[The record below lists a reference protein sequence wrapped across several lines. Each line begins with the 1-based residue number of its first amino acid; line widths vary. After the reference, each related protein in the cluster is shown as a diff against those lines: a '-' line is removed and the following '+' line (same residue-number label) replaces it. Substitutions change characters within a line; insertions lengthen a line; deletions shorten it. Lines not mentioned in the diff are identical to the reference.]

1 MRSIA
6 RILAAGLLVVSV
18 ISGTAHG
25 QANTF
30 LKIDGIPG
38 EATQDR
44 HAGEIAIESLSFS
57 VDQSGIRMAGGRGSP
72 ARSRFSVITVVK
84 RVDKS
89 SPLLFLKSAL
99 GEVIP
104 SAVINVQK
112 GGAQPVDFLTIKLT
126 NVIVSSFSSSSSGAV
141 FESIGLSFSA
151 IEYTY
156 RPQNSDGSLGA
167 PITATFDVNR
177 NKSVSAPAPE

>member
-1 MRSIA
+1 M
-6 RILAAGLLVVSV
+6 RILAAGLLIAGA
-18 ISGTAHG
+18 ISGTARG

-30 LKIDGIPG
+30 LKIDSIPG
-38 EATQDR
+38 EATQDG
-44 HAGEIAIESLSFS
+44 HAGEIAVESLSFS

-72 ARSRFSVITVVK
+72 ARARFSVINVVK

-104 SAVINVQK
+104 TAVIVVQK
-112 GGAQPVDFLTIKLT
+112 GGQRPADFLTIKLT
-126 NVIVSSFSSSSSGAV
+126 NVIISSFSTSSSQEV
-141 FESIGLSFSA
+141 FENIGLSFSV
-151 IEYTY
+151 ITYTY

-167 PITATFDVNR
+167 PITVTFDVNR
-177 NKSVSAPAPE
+177 NKSVSTTAPE